1 MTNEKR
7 LSIALE
13 NCLRTMPAEQL
24 KALCNEQIDSLVKS
38 LPKEA
43 GGSKVVMEGRSRGK
57 GTAQPTARAN
67 PSKVQKAVGSLDV
80 R

>member
-13 NCLRTMPAEQL
+13 NCLRSMTVEQL
-24 KALCNEQIDSLVKS
+24 KALCLDQIESLVKS
-38 LPKEA
+38 LPKER
-43 GGSKVVMEGRSRGK
+43 GGSKVIMEGRSRGRSIAK
-57 GTAQPTARAN
+57 
-67 PSKVQKAVGSLDV
+67 PSVVQNQQKIRKAVGSLNV

>member
-13 NCLRTMPAEQL
+13 NCLRAMPAEQL

-43 GGSKVVMEGRSRGK
+43 GGSKVMMEGRSRGI
-57 GTAQPTARAN
+57 GTAQPTAATT
-67 PSKVQKAVGSLDV
+67 PKKVFKAVGSLGV

>member
-24 KALCNEQIDSLVKS
+24 KVVCNEQIDILVKS

-43 GGSKVVMEGRSRGK
+43 GGSKVMMEGRSRGI
-57 GTAQPTARAN
+57 GTAQPTATQTSR
-67 PSKVQKAVGSLDV
+67 KVRKAVGSLDV

>member
-13 NCLRTMPAEQL
+13 NCLRTMPAAQL
-24 KALCNEQIDSLVKS
+24 KALCDEQIDSLVKS

-43 GGSKVVMEGRSRGK
+43 GGSKVMMEGRSHGK
-57 GTAQPTARAN
+57 GTAQPTAV
-67 PSKVQKAVGSLDV
+67 PSPKKAGKAVGSLNV

>member
-13 NCLRTMPAEQL
+13 NCLRTMTAEQF
-24 KALCNEQIDSLVKS
+24 KALCDEQIDKAVKS

-43 GGSKVVMEGRSRGK
+43 GGSKVVMEGWSRGR
-57 GTAQPTARAN
+57 GTAQPTAQTN
-67 PSKVQKAVGSLDV
+67 LPKVRKAVGSLDV